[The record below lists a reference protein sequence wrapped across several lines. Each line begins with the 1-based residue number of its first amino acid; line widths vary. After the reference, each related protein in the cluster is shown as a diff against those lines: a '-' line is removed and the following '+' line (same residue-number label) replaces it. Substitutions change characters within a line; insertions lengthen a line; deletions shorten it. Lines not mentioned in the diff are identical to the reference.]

1 MTRGDPQQVYLGNS
15 SHIFAASPENA
26 VFRIRVLLSGSGSDF
41 FPQSGSGSAKNLDP
55 IRNTRIQEKKV
66 QEEEK
71 NVDIIFSTLK
81 SQHFI
86 FCKVPPNVIKEH
98 HLDPFSLLKNNLN
111 LN

>member
-1 MTRGDPQQVYLGNS
+1 MQCFGSFCPDQTFFL
-15 SHIFAASPENA
+15 SPDQD
-26 VFRIRVLLSGSGSDF
+26 R
-41 FPQSGSGSAKNLDP
+41 PKNLDP

-81 SQHFI
+81 SLHFI